1 MFWDN
6 YLRLCN
12 TINKAPNVVAAEI
25 GIKSS
30 GTVTG
35 WRKGSLPRQNVLIKI
50 ADYFGVSV
58 SDLLSGHTV
67 VAEEPDDVTL
77 EEAKKDLRDQQNTPA
92 CTDDAVRFALFG
104 GGDVTDEMMDEVKN
118 FAKFVMERER
128 NRSDRS

>member
-12 TINKAPNVVAAEI
+12 KINKAPNVVAAEI

-35 WRKGSLPRQNVLIKI
+35 WRKGSLPRQNILIKI

-58 SDLLSGHTV
+58 SDLLSGHSV

-77 EEAKKDLRDQQNTPA
+77 KEAKKDLRDQQNTPA
-92 CTDDAVRFALFG
+92 STDDAIKFALFG
-104 GGDVTDEMMDEVKN
+104 GRDVTDEMMDEVKN

-128 NRSDRS
+128 NRGDRS